1 MKVSSYY
8 PLVGL
13 ITFIFA
19 GLYLYNKYMDRKLVT
34 IVANEFNSLHLNT
47 DGSFVYQE
55 VSSNHNCNRSNI
67 TVVYS
72 SNMNTQDICSSALS
86 SLPPQTWQ
94 PYYQWGQKAKYC
106 ADREHTGDKFSPSW
120 VGTSLRA
127 NNTAGA
133 INLEIKAYPKSASQY
148 TFMPVNQYAEH
159 EIIQAAQKNGE
170 NFYYVHL
177 SYQGPYDNKRYPCND
192 ANSTCECVYP
202 TYYKNTINELRQ
214 SQGRK
219 MQ

>member
-1 MKVSSYY
+1 MKTSPTYIII
-8 PLVGL
+8 GL
-13 ITFIFA
+13 ILFGFA
-19 GLYLYNKYMDRKLVT
+19 GAYLQSKYKDRKLVA
-34 IVANEFNSLHLNT
+34 IVADEFNNLHLNT

-67 TVVYS
+67 TVVFS

-86 SLPPQTWQ
+86 SLPPQTWE
-94 PYYQWGQKAKYC
+94 PYYQWGQKIKYC

-120 VGTSLRA
+120 VWTSLRA
-127 NNTAGA
+127 NNTAGG
-133 INLEIKAYPKSASQY
+133 INLEIKAYPKSASNY

-170 NFYYVHL
+170 SFYYVHIK
-177 SYQGPYDNKRYPCND
+177 YQGPYDRRRYPCND
-192 ANSTCECVYP
+192 ANSSCECVSS

-214 SQGRK
+214 SQTLK